1 MAKTAFWSL
10 FLGFC
15 MVIVGCSDSSS
26 TSGEGKDPQ
35 PGEYYWFISADG
47 DYKVLKVLAVDSDA
61 THVCYYNNTF

>member
-1 MAKTAFWSL
+1 
-10 FLGFC
+10 